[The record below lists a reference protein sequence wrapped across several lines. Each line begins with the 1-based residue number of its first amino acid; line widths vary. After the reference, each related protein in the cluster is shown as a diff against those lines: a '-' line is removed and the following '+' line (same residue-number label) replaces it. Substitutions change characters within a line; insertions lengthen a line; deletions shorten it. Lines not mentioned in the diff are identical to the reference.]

1 MRRIN
6 IFYLLITILV
16 LITIVISLSP
26 TPAQAASKEEV
37 ILVRLQNDV
46 LKLQDQVRDLDK
58 TFSEKIDGLKSLIV
72 QLNDQVAKSNL
83 TLNKISTALENQ
95 SSGASSKDQ
104 QLLQAIGALATKVD
118 DNATRVSALA
128 QQISEL
134 KVQSQ
139 AINQA
144 SQSAASASITPES
157 VYSTAIQD
165 LNQGNYDLAIKGFI
179 AYLDN
184 FPTANMAAAAQ
195 LNIGDA
201 YLIQDKLP
209 QAISAFTSV
218 INTFPNSDK
227 VASALYKRGKAEVGM
242 KEKDNAIEDFR
253 NVIKTYPNATEAAL
267 AKRELQELGVGL
279 TPAKQPARKNR

>member
-16 LITIVISLSP
+16 LITIVIPLSP

-95 SSGASSKDQ
+95 SSGAGSKDQ

-139 AINQA
+139 AISQA
-144 SQSAASASITPES
+144 SQSAATASITPES

-165 LNQGNYDLAIKGFI
+165 LNQGNYDLAIRGFT

-195 LNIGDA
+195 LNIGEA
-201 YLIQDKLP
+201 YLIQNKLP
-209 QAISAFTSV
+209 QAISALTSV
-218 INTFPNSDK
+218 INSFPNSDK
-227 VASALYKRGKAEVGM
+227 VASALYKRGKAEMGM

-267 AKRELQELGVGL
+267 AKRELQELGVGI
-279 TPAKQPARKNR
+279 TPAKQPTRKIR